1 MMQVDYTKLTLTVAE
16 AATIIGV
23 SLPTAYTLV
32 HSAGFPAF
40 TIGRKLL
47 ISRQGLEKWI
57 AQQAGILTQ

>member
-16 AATIIGV
+16 AATILGV

-47 ISRQGLEKWI
+47 ISRQGLEK
-57 AQQAGILTQ
+57 